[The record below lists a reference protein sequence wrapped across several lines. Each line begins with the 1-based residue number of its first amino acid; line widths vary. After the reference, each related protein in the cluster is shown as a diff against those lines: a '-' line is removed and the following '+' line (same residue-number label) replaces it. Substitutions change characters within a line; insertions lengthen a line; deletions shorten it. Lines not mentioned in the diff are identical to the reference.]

1 MVLTGAGD
9 KVFCAGA
16 DLGGFAADVP
26 LVAKHF
32 ATDLFLE
39 YFRLMPRLGKPSLC
53 AANGH
58 VLAGGMGLAL
68 SCDLLIA
75 KEGATFG
82 TPEINVGAFPYM
94 IMAIIY
100 RNVPRKKVNE
110 MMLLGERLSAEQ
122 AVEYGLANKVV
133 PAARVR
139 RRRRRLG
146 DEAGLEEPGADAARP
161 RRDVPPAGHGGRRRA
176 RLPALAALAHLLD
189 RGHRR
194 GRHRILRETRPA
206 VERDASG
213 DRARERST
221 CCRAPP
227 RSSELTE
234 QLHERRE
241 KAKLGGGEEKIAKQ
255 HERGKLTARE
265 RIDLL
270 VDEGTFVEMG
280 IHGRPHFAQRAMDGK
295 EAPADGVITGWGDVD
310 GRPCCIAAYD
320 FTVMAGS
327 MGMTGELKVTR
338 LREMALSKRMPF
350 IWLLDSAGARIQ
362 EAAGSLFAG
371 SGHLFREEVE
381 MSGVIPMVAAM
392 MGPCAAGTAYIPA
405 LADFVPMVSG
415 QGAMALAGP
424 HLTKAVT
431 GEDITMEELGGAKV
445 HCRKSGVG
453 DLEVKDD
460 EECIANGQA
469 VPLLLPDQLRAEA
482 AGASRPPTPT
492 SASRRS

>member
-1 MVLTGAGD
+1 MTLNDPEKRNTLSGQMLAELVDAMKRARDDEEVRAVVLTGAGD

-39 YFRLMPRLGKPSLC
+39 FFRLMPRLGKPSLC

-68 SCDLLIA
+68 SCDLVIA

-110 MMLLGERLSAEQ
+110 MMLLGERLTRRAGGRATGSPTRSSRRPSSTPRSPTGPAK
-122 AVEYGLANKVV
+122 LASKSPVLM
-133 PAARVR
+133 
-139 RRRRRLG
+139 RLG
-146 DEAGLEEPGADAARP
+146 HDAMYRQQDMALDDALE
-161 RRDVPPAGHGGRRRA
+161 
-176 RLPALAALAHLLD
+176 LPALAALAHLHD

-194 GRHRILRETRPA
+194 GRHRLLREARAA
-206 VERDASG
+206 VERAIDGDRG
-213 DRARERST
+213 DRADEQPRTLAAAARRPAG
-221 CCRAPP
+221 RARPQ
-227 RSSELTE
+227 

-241 KAKLGGGEEKIAKQ
+241 QGQARRRRGEDRQAARARQ
-255 HERGKLTARE
+255 ADRARADRPAGRRGHLRRDRHPRPARTSPSGRWTA
-265 RIDLL
+265 
-270 VDEGTFVEMG
+270 V
-280 IHGRPHFAQRAMDGK
+280 

-310 GRPCCIAAYD
+310 GRACCIAAYD

-338 LREMALSKRMPF
+338 LREMALQKRMPF

-381 MSGVIPMVAAM
+381 MSGVVPHGRGDD
-392 MGPCAAGTAYIPA
+392 GPLRRRHRLHPGA
-405 LADFVPMVSG
+405 LG
-415 QGAMALAGP
+415 
-424 HLTKAVT
+424 
-431 GEDITMEELGGAKV
+431 
-445 HCRKSGVG
+445 
-453 DLEVKDD
+453 
-460 EECIANGQA
+460 
-469 VPLLLPDQLRAEA
+469 LRAD
-482 AGASRPPTPT
+482 GRP
-492 SASRRS
+492 ARARWRSPART